1 MYKNA
6 DRNLNFL
13 DVSRPRK
20 IIISSQPFYTE
31 EILHPDR
38 IMTCHDLFVMID
50 GNWDVVQEDVKY
62 DVSVNDAIFLFAG
75 LHHFG
80 ATRCPKNT
88 RTVFVHFEALDTD
101 YYGQASNNPN
111 LVPFPTKVPCQY
123 SHDIQK
129 YCIEIANLFWS
140 SNPMKEQIMDS
151 YARIIFYMLNKIW
164 TEGQNTVS
172 NDMIKLIA
180 IVNSNLGK
188 FYSLEELAQL
198 SFFCKRTIISMFK
211 KYMNTTPHQFQ
222 LNMKLDLCYS
232 RLSNEPSTLIKQ
244 LANEYGF
251 SDEYHLSRKFKERFG
266 ISPIKIKKRSS
277 NKSA

>member
-6 DRNLNFL
+6 DKNLNFL

-31 EILHPDR
+31 EVLHPDR
-38 IMTCHDLFVMID
+38 IMTCHDLFVMVD
-50 GNWDVVQEDVKY
+50 GSWDVVQEDVKY
-62 DVSVNDAIFLFAG
+62 DIGVNDAIFLFAG

-80 ATRCPKNT
+80 TMKCPKNT

-101 YYGQASNNPN
+101 SYGPASANPN
-111 LVPFPTKVPCQY
+111 LVGFPTKVSCKY
-123 SHDIQK
+123 NHEIQRC
-129 YCIEIANLFWS
+129 CIEIANLYWS
-140 SNPMKEQIMDS
+140 NNPVKEQIMDS
-151 YARIIFYMLNKIW
+151 YARIIFYLLNQTW
-164 TEGQNTVS
+164 TKSQNTVS

-180 IVNSNLGK
+180 IINSNLGK

-232 RLSNEPSTLIKQ
+232 RLSNEPTTLIKQ
-244 LANEYGF
+244 LASEYGF

-266 ISPIKIKKRSS
+266 ISPIAIKKQYAG
-277 NKSA
+277 K